1 VAKALKNWKTKAY
14 GNYLHSDREDFWKPR
29 ACRLGSE
36 ILRVELELPALVLL
50 SGLSVH
56 C

>member
-1 VAKALKNWKTKAY
+1 MKALKNWMTKAY
-14 GNYLHSDREDFWKPR
+14 GNYLHSDREDYWKPR

-50 SGLSVH
+50 SGPTVH